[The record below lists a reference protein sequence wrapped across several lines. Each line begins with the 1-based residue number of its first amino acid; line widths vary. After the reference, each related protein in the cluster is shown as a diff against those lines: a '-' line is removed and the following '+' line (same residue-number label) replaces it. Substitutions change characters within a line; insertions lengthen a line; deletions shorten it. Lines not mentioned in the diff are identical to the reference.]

1 MGLTSIKLTE
11 QNGSFILMKL
21 LTTVPVF
28 VLTNTVTGSTCICIK
43 GIKAFSSLRLQ
54 AGVIDFEL
62 GEENDDGF
70 WKVD

>member
-1 MGLTSIKLTE
+1 
-11 QNGSFILMKL
+11 MKL

-28 VLTNTVTGSTCICIK
+28 VLTNTVTGSTGICSK